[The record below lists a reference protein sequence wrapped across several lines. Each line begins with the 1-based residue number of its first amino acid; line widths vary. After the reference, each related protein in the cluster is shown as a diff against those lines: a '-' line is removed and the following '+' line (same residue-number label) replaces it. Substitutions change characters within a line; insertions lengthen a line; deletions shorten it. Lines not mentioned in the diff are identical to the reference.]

1 VIHALRDLVRH
12 PCEPRSVPSVLARI
26 AELGS
31 DRMLCLGDVVGYHA
45 DPNACVDLVRSGD
58 MACVMGTTMPLP
70 AVSRSQTALI
80 GSAGSG
86 PLDTGGPDSGEQ
98 GVPAGPA
105 PHLQFGDMVLCHG
118 SINDTDQYIFKDTE
132 VRENLAGDG
141 NAAEQAAG
149 LLLRPYAYEGRLQP
163 RRGCLIQVLSDKI
176 LLTGGTQYLIN
187 PRGVGQPRDGD
198 PQTPFLIY
206 DTADRT
212 VVFHR
217 VEYDIAACQ
226 RKILRAGLPARLA
239 ERLAMEGEETRHF
252 KSSGFNVCIRTI
264 ADNRQNI

>member
-1 VIHALRDLVRH
+1 MRYAILSDIHANLEAFRA
-12 PCEPRSVPSVLARI
+12 VLARI
-26 AELGS
+26 AELGA

-58 MACVMGTTMPLP
+58 MACVMGNHD
-70 AVSRSQTALI
+70 AAACGI
-80 GSAGSG
+80 KE
-86 PLDTGGPDSGEQ
+86 PDSFN
-98 GVPAGPA
+98 PAARAAVLWTREVLTAENKEFLRDLPR
-105 PHLQFGDMVLCHG
+105 HLQFGDMVLCHG

-132 VRENLAGDG
+132 VRENLAAMETLPNKPQVCFYGHTHMK
-141 NAAEQAAG
+141 AAYSLG
-149 LLLRPYAYEGRLQP
+149 GGVLSR
-163 RRGCLIQVLSDKI
+163 VLSDKI

-187 PRGVGQPRDGD
+187 PGGVGQPRDGD

-239 ERLAMEGEETRHF
+239 ERLAMGR
-252 KSSGFNVCIRTI
+252 
-264 ADNRQNI
+264 